1 MNTDLT
7 HLTDADTDHAVEI
20 APRVWWVGQVLPDD
34 VFQCHVYLVE
44 QGDQSVLLDPG
55 SRLTFAGTLR
65 KIEEVVPFTHIR
77 YFVCHHPDPDI
88 AAALPLID
96 QLIDRPDAVLVTHWR
111 TQALLK
117 HYGLKLP
124 FWLVDEHD
132 WRLPLVDR
140 ELRFIFTPYAHFPG
154 AICTLDPATGVVF
167 SSDLFGGFSERPALV
182 AEDESHFESLRPF
195 HEHYMPSRDILDF
208 ALSQIARFPIRII
221 APQHGSIIP
230 ERLVPFMLEKL
241 RHLDCGIYLFA
252 RENTD
257 FLRLSRLN
265 QTLREI
271 TRTMLL
277 YRDFRDIAD
286 QLLKVVQH
294 NLPADRI
301 DYYALLEGGTTL
313 ALSHETRFSGL
324 HGEVPPEVARILG
337 STREEWIATHTEQD
351 PGLAGHRLYAD
362 AFGCRDDAR
371 GGQILTLPLFS
382 PQRGRADGAALI
394 HLTRQLPISTE
405 EVQVVQQLGMPLQVA
420 LEREVIYRTIEAERH
435 KAYQR
440 SIRDSLTGLFT
451 RVYMHDAMERHCS
464 LHVRN
469 DGTPV
474 AAAMID
480 LDYFK
485 RVNDSFGHGAGDE
498 VLRRIARTVREGL
511 RDSDIPVRLGGE
523 EIVVFLVGASAFG
536 AAEYGER
543 VRRAVEGQPFDLG
556 HEVRIAITVSVGIAE
571 REPGEPLDSLIAR
584 ADQALYRAKE
594 AGRNRVELARP
605 LADQGAGDNRGPS
618 HQRLGP

>member
-7 HLTDADTDHAVEI
+7 HLANADTGHAVEI
-20 APRVWWVGQVLPDD
+20 APRVWWVGHVLPDD

-55 SRLTFAGTLR
+55 SGLTFPGTLR
-65 KIEEVVPFTHIR
+65 KIEEVIPFSHIR

-88 AAALPLID
+88 TAALPLID
-96 QLIDRPDAVLVTHWR
+96 RMIDRPDAVLVTHWR
-111 TQALLK
+111 TQALIK
-117 HYGLKLP
+117 HYGFKLP

-132 WRLPLVDR
+132 WRLPLLDR
-140 ELRFIFTPYAHFPG
+140 ELRFVFTPYAHFPG
-154 AICTLDPATGVVF
+154 AICTFDPATGVVF
-167 SSDLFGGFSERPALV
+167 SSDLFGGFTERPALV
-182 AEDESHFESLRPF
+182 AADESHFEALRPF

-208 ALSQIARFPIRII
+208 AVSQMERFPIRII

-230 ERLVPFMLEKL
+230 ERLVPFMVEKL

-286 QLLKVVQH
+286 QLLKVVQR

-301 DYYALLEGGTTL
+301 DYYALLDGGQVL
-313 ALSHETRFSGL
+313 VLSHETRFSGFQ
-324 HGEVPPEVARILG
+324 EEAPPEVGRILG
-337 STREEWIATHTEQD
+337 TTKEVWTRAHELEPD
-351 PGLAGHRLYAD
+351 LAGHRLHD
-362 AFGCRDDAR
+362 GPFCSRDDGQ
-371 GGQILTLPLFS
+371 GGQILTLPMFS
-382 PQRGRADGAALI
+382 PQRSRLEAAALI
-394 HLTRQLPISTE
+394 HLSRQIPIGPE
-405 EVQVVQQLGMPLQVA
+405 EEQLVQQLGTPLQVA
-420 LEREVIYRTIEAERH
+420 LEREVIYRTIEAERQ

-464 LHVRN
+464 LHDRN
-469 DGTPV
+469 AGAPV

-485 RVNDSFGHGAGDE
+485 RVNDTFGHGAGDE
-498 VLRRIARTVREGL
+498 VLRRVAQLVREGL
-511 RDSDIPVRLGGE
+511 RDSDIPVRFGGE
-523 EIVVFLVGASAFG
+523 ELIVFLVGTSALG
-536 AAEYGER
+536 ATEYAERIRSAIGR
-543 VRRAVEGQPFDLG
+543 QPFELG
-556 HEVRIAITVSVGIAE
+556 NGVRVPITVSVGVAV
-571 REPGEPLDSLIAR
+571 RDPGEPLESLIRR
-584 ADQALYRAKE
+584 ADEALYSAKLG
-594 AGRNRVELARP
+594 GRNRVELARA
-605 LADQGAGDNRGPS
+605 LADTPAPN
-618 HQRLGP
+618 